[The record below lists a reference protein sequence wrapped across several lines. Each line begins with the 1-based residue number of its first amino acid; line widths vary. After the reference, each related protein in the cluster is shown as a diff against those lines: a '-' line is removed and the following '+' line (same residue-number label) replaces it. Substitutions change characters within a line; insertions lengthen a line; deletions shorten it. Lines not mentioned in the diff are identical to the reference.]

1 MSQSLTIEQNL
12 SQQLNQFQLQSLNI
26 LALNNHELHEFL
38 QKEFTENPL
47 LDYQPASNAPSFS
60 HNQFKEPSEDH
71 RSEIK
76 SPNTKSKKEF
86 FMEQLNSAQY
96 TKQQWK
102 IIEYMIDC
110 LDDDGLLNI
119 SLEEISNISGFPFT
133 DCEKC
138 HKDLLLLEPAGVF
151 SRDLKE
157 CLKIQLER
165 KNLFDVFI
173 EQIIDN
179 HLEDIAFGHVSTIS
193 KRLHISTAEVQ
204 NYIQLIQSLNP
215 HPYCGPSEEKAE
227 YITPDIIIYEQEEMW
242 KIKLNDEW
250 VGNYSLNDYYLRMMN
265 QTNDPEL
272 KEYFLQKY
280 QRCSWIISSIEQR
293 KETMLKL
300 SEAIFEWQKEFFIH
314 KQRLKPMTMQ
324 DIANDAKLHVSTVS
338 RASKGKYIQYPF
350 GTISFKELFSNSYSF
365 GKQDATAMD
374 IKKEIYSIIKQENP
388 DKPHSDSKIV
398 QILKKHNIQK
408 ITSYDVIFFV
418 SLNIWFCYRQ
428 RFRAE

>member
-38 QKEFTENPL
+38 QKEFTENPM

-338 RASKGKYIQYPF
+338 RASKGKYIQYYPQH
-350 GTISFKELFSNSYSF
+350 I
-365 GKQDATAMD
+365 
-374 IKKEIYSIIKQENP
+374 P
-388 DKPHSDSKIV
+388 
-398 QILKKHNIQK
+398 
-408 ITSYDVIFFV
+408 
-418 SLNIWFCYRQ
+418 
-428 RFRAE
+428 